1 MVSEGY
7 RAVMVTEES
16 YDRLIKT
23 RTALSRLTGKKES
36 ISGSIMYLLQRS
48 LISVGLDMDIEKYII
63 EIVEELKKI
72 EEVDGIVLFGSIVK
86 GNYNDLS
93 DVDLL
98 IIIEGDIYRFVKK
111 LWGIRKK
118 TMHYEEKF
126 MEEGKYYRFSPLVL
140 HDTDLKKFS
149 PFYFDIVDYG
159 IIMYEKNKVVTTFF
173 NYINKFPHKR
183 HITAAGVELTWRN

>member
-7 RAVMVTEES
+7 RAVMVTEDS

-23 RTALSRLTGKKES
+23 RAALSRLAGKKES

-48 LISVGLDMDIEKYII
+48 LISAGLDTDIEEYII

-72 EEVDGIVLFGSIVK
+72 EEVDGVVLFGSIVK

-93 DVDLL
+93 DIDLL
-98 IIIEGDIYRFVKK
+98 IIVKGDTYKFTKK
-111 LWGIRKK
+111 LWGLRKK

-126 MEEGKYYRFSPLVL
+126 MEEGKYYRLSPLVL
-140 HDTDLKKFS
+140 RDTDLKKFS

-159 IIMYEKNKVVTTFF
+159 IILYEKNKVVTTFF
-173 NYINKFPHKR
+173 NHINKFPHKR
-183 HITAAGVELTWRN
+183 HITVAGVELTWRD